1 MVRIRPTVH
10 LTLAVLLTALGGGA
24 SIATTQQPG
33 QGRATPPPP
42 VPPQYAFLYDEG
54 ITGED
59 AWNAARRT
67 FPYESISLARRG
79 CFGTCPVYSVTIRAD
94 GGATYTGE
102 RNGTRI
108 GTYSGRTYFGD
119 FARLAMFIEQS
130 GFMKFSARY
139 TAPHTDDETVV
150 VTVVMRD
157 GTTKSVSNYGRY
169 GPLDLWVL
177 ERAIDG
183 VVEEMKWTSGG
194 RGGS

>member
-1 MVRIRPTVH
+1 MTRIPSTAH
-10 LTLAVLLTALGGGA
+10 LALAVLVTAFGGA
-24 SIATTQQPG
+24 SIATQQPG

-54 ITGED
+54 ITRED
-59 AWNAARRT
+59 TWNAARKT
-67 FPYESISLARRG
+67 LPYESISLARRG

-102 RNGTRI
+102 RNATRI

-119 FARLAMFIEQS
+119 FAQLAMFIERS
-130 GFMKFSARY
+130 GFMKLSDRY

-157 GTTKSVSNYGRY
+157 GTTKTVSDYGRY
-169 GPLDLWVL
+169 GPPDLWIL

-183 VVEEMKWTSGG
+183 VIEEMKWTSG
-194 RGGS
+194 